1 MAEIEEALVKY
12 LLAQTGLTDLISS
25 KLFPEEIPM
34 GTTLPAVSYINVSDV
49 KLHILTGQDGLE
61 RPFIQF
67 TVMSLTKAATRLVAN
82 QIEVA
87 LKDYV
92 GTLSG
97 IVIQYIRLENKMSNL
112 ETSNDGTVKVYT
124 EDLEFQINFERS

>member
-34 GTTLPAVSYINVSDV
+34 GTTLPAVSYIKVSDV
-49 KLHILTGQDGLE
+49 KLHTLTGQDGLE